1 MSFDRVRSLWYADRM
16 ANSAHLLTP
25 AFGGLFAPLAARI
38 IGGISNL
45 LGLLIQPRRG

>member
-1 MSFDRVRSLWYADRM
+1 MT
-16 ANSAHLLTP
+16 NSASLLTP
-25 AFGGLFAPLAARI
+25 ALGGLVVLFAVLI

>member
-1 MSFDRVRSLWYADRM
+1 MT
-16 ANSAHLLTP
+16 NSAQLLTP
-25 AFGGLFAPLAARI
+25 AFGGLIALFATL

>member
-1 MSFDRVRSLWYADRM
+1 MTD
-16 ANSAHLLTP
+16 SATLLTP
-25 AFGGLFAPLAARI
+25 ALGGLLVLFAAL

>member
-1 MSFDRVRSLWYADRM
+1 MLWYAAPM
-16 ANSAHLLTP
+16 TNSALLLTP
-25 AFGGLFAPLAARI
+25 VLGGLFVLFAAL

>member
-1 MSFDRVRSLWYADRM
+1 MT
-16 ANSAHLLTP
+16 NSALLLTP
-25 AFGGLFAPLAARI
+25 AFGGLFVLFAAL

>member
-1 MSFDRVRSLWYADRM
+1 MT
-16 ANSAHLLTP
+16 NSALLPTP
-25 AFGGLFAPLAARI
+25 AFGGLFVLFAAL

>member
-1 MSFDRVRSLWYADRM
+1 MTD
-16 ANSAHLLTP
+16 SATLLTP
-25 AFGGLFAPLAARI
+25 VLGGLLVLFAAL